1 MSLRLGDD
9 FGEARVF
16 AQRIPEWVELEVC
29 NREAGRDFEEMRQR
43 RDGRVEIA
51 EARLNLCQCGQSPRL
66 VHPIH
71 IIVFD
76 GTLRLLQSFCLFS
89 KPGISEGESTR
100 CAVRVWRNGRIR
112 LRFNRFDRARET
124 ATRILIAAGPL
135 LTKAEMDQS
144 ELDNSVERLSRW
156 K

>member
-1 MSLRLGDD
+1 M
-9 FGEARVF
+9 
-16 AQRIPEWVELEVC
+16 
-29 NREAGRDFEEMRQR
+29 RERG
-43 RDGRVEIA
+43 DGRVEIA
-51 EARLNLCQCGQSPRL
+51 EARLNLCKCGQSPRL

-100 CAVRVWRNGRIR
+100 CAIRVWRDGCIR
-112 LRFNRFDRARET
+112 FRFNRFDRARET
-124 ATRILIAAGPL
+124 STRIFIAARPL
-135 LTKAEMDQS
+135 LTKAELDQS
-144 ELDNSVERLSRW
+144 ELGNRVERLSRG